1 MEKNYKIYVAIPAY
15 GGMISSRTV
24 KGLLDMQSWFLDNSI
39 KMYLNITFNESL
51 ITRARNEL
59 VADMLSNDFFAT
71 HILFIDSDIG
81 FNHKNIE
88 RLITADKEIVC
99 GVYPKK
105 HIYWDQAK
113 KAILENP
120 EISSLELERKSLN
133 YAVNFFENNIKIDN
147 GYSIVKDAA
156 TGMMLVKREV
166 FLKLID
172 YYPDRKYIPSRH
184 ESGIKLNNTYDFFS
198 VGAFSKEDRTYL
210 SEDYYFSRLWQK
222 SGGQIWADLFSPLT
236 HTGSY
241 NFKGNFYSKLDLDS
255 K

>member
-1 MEKNYKIYVAIPAY
+1 MKKDYKIYVAIPAY

-24 KGLLDMQSWFLDNSI
+24 KGLLDMQSWFLNNNI
-39 KMYLNITFNESL
+39 KMNLNITFNESL

-88 RLITADKEIVC
+88 RLISADKDIVC

-105 HIYWDQAK
+105 YIYWDQAK

-133 YAVNFFENNIKIDN
+133 YAVNFFDNNIKIDN
-147 GYSIVKDAA
+147 GYCIVKDAA

-166 FLKLID
+166 FLKLIAH
-172 YYPDRKYIPSRH
+172 YPDRKYTPTKQ
-184 ESGIKLNNTYDFFS
+184 ESGIKLDNTYDFFS
-198 VGAFSKEDRTYL
+198 VGAFNKEERTYL
-210 SEDYYFSRLWQK
+210 SEDYFFSRLWQK
-222 SGGQIWADLFSPLT
+222 SGGQIWADLYMPLT
-236 HTGSY
+236 HTGNY
-241 NFKGNFYSKLDLDS
+241 TFKGNFYSKLISDS